1 MTFLVNFVFGRLEKL
16 DGAILG
22 GGGGEGGAY
31 FRDVNLGY
39 ILEGRILGGVYI
51 RGVY

>member
-22 GGGGEGGAY
+22 GGGGEGGLIFGMLIWVTY
-31 FRDVNLGY
+31 L
-39 ILEGRILGGVYI
+39 